1 MPWGTWK
8 GYSEMLTGKQR
19 SYLRSIANTIPSI
32 LQVGRDGITENVVK
46 QADDALEAREL
57 VKGNVLKNSGL
68 EARGACEQLAETLK
82 AEIVQ
87 IIGNRF
93 VLYRESKENKV
104 IELP

>member
-1 MPWGTWK
+1 
-8 GYSEMLTGKQR
+8 MLTGKQR

-32 LQVGRDGITENVVK
+32 LQIGRDGITKNVVK

-57 VKGNVLKNSGL
+57 VKGNVLKNSSVD
-68 EARGACEQLAETLK
+68 AREACEQLAETLN

-87 IIGNRF
+87 VIGNRF
-93 VLYRESKENKV
+93 VLYRESVENKV